1 VIAGLDGW
9 RPQRVTR
16 GLEFAAEIETG
27 KLLRDYADQNFCLI
41 FGPDSPTINPY
52 NPSVTPDVLN
62 IVITKKLSF
71 LL

>member
-1 VIAGLDGW
+1 
-9 RPQRVTR
+9 
-16 GLEFAAEIETG
+16 LELAAEHETG
-27 KLLRDYADQNFCLI
+27 KLLCDYADENSCLI